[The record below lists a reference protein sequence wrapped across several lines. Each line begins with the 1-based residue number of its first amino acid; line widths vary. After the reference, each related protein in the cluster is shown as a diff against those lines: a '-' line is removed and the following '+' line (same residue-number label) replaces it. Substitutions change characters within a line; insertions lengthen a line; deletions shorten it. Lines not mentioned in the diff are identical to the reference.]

1 MSDGDTRNTVRERSD
16 EKMSQSM
23 KAIRGKRKDDGRIK
37 INVRRPDP
45 NTGYSMY
52 RMYSTIKADGRNS
65 FDCFK
70 PFFRFSRFRR
80 TLRVRQTQKIENRK
94 VKGEGLSIGR
104 CQSQQKI
111 QRRRNMGRPIQ
122 FTDPIHIAKKEA
134 QRKRRKDLKQKKTP
148 G

>member
-1 MSDGDTRNTVRERSD
+1 MSDGETRNTVRERSD

-94 VKGEGLSIGR
+94 VKGEGRILVLAAVNPNKKYNDDETWDVRYSLRIR
-104 CQSQQKI
+104 
-111 QRRRNMGRPIQ
+111 
-122 FTDPIHIAKKEA
+122 FTLLKRKHSVKEE
-134 QRKRRKDLKQKKTP
+134 RI
-148 G
+148 